1 MLLSRRARGGAARM
15 PAHSAS
21 PPAAAMR
28 PRTTQPAAGGGAAR
42 RCSPSA
48 SPRSCRG
55 DDDAAAAILHRPNPQ
70 RTDASPHH
78 QQVKPQQQQQQQQLQ
93 PRAWASRL
101 RSVAGAV
108 MLSAALVG
116 GPLAVDAVSPAPAAA
131 EAEASRR
138 AVDEYLEMESRGQ
151 TGSVKE
157 LQAIRSKYRFRRTAD
172 GRVELRSSRGDWWSV
187 RLDMEVRRP

>member
-1 MLLSRRARGGAARM
+1 
-15 PAHSAS
+15 
-21 PPAAAMR
+21 
-28 PRTTQPAAGGGAAR
+28 
-42 RCSPSA
+42 
-48 SPRSCRG
+48 
-55 DDDAAAAILHRPNPQ
+55 
-70 RTDASPHH
+70 
-78 QQVKPQQQQQQQQLQ
+78 
-93 PRAWASRL
+93 
-101 RSVAGAV
+101 

-187 RLDMEVRRP
+187 RLDMEVPGAMLLRDPSGKVFAVQTDTVQQIDLSEDLICLMMFADGNWEAQMAPIEYADGGKIKQLKLDEKEFREVIGILNEAGEALSEAGNA